1 MADRYEELARKMYE
15 TERQELD
22 LIMPWDSLSAEKQ
35 AARVEAVKS
44 NVTLAEPDEI
54 DGLVEQVRERT
65 GDHLVALDSLSD
77 YARVVK

>member
-1 MADRYEELARKMYE
+1 MADSYEELARNLYE

-22 LIMPWDSLSAEKQ
+22 LIMPWNSLSAEKQ
-35 AARVEAVKS
+35 AARVKAVQA
-44 NVTLAEPDEI
+44 NVALAEPGEI
-54 DGLVEQVRERT
+54 DGLVEQVRDRT